1 LKKINKGVDLMKD
14 KNIVNKQNSDKDNEV
29 KQLLK
34 DISEKVR
41 EKNPELKRRRE
52 LLEKEGISIDDVIG
66 YIWGSI

>member
-1 LKKINKGVDLMKD
+1 MKD